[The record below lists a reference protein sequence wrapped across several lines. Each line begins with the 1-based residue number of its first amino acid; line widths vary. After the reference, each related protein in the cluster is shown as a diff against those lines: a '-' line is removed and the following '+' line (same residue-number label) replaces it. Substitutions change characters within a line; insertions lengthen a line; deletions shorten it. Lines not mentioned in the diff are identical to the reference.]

1 MGLFGVLVTVAGV
14 IAATIFVFV
23 KACKDTLLYGK
34 IRNVCELLRMLMVLK
49 SHAGS
54 RNGKV
59 WSYVDEFERKVDTEP
74 DVTQF
79 IFVESEEHITRSA
92 LDRRANQMAH
102 WARSLEVDLRQHD
115 TVAFMMQNCPD
126 FVAFWLGVSKVM
138 YGIQIFSL
146 SLSLI
151 LDLSHYFRSECVQH
165 YSTPTSPGRRFYTA

>member
-1 MGLFGVLVTVAGV
+1 MGLLSVLVTVVGV
-14 IAATIFVFV
+14 VAATIFVFV
-23 KACKDTLLYGK
+23 KTCKDTLLYGK

-54 RNGKV
+54 KNGKV

-102 WARSLEVDLRQHD
+102 WARSPEVDLRQHD

-126 FVAFWLGVSKVM
+126 FVAFWLGVSKVI
-138 YGIQIFSL
+138 YCSPIFSL
-146 SLSLI
+146 SISLT
-151 LDLSHYFRSECVQH
+151 LDLSHHFRSVYVQH
-165 YSTPTSPGRRFYTA
+165 CSTPISPVRLFYTA

>member
-1 MGLFGVLVTVAGV
+1 MGLLSVLVTVVGV
-14 IAATIFVFV
+14 VAATIFVFM
-23 KACKDTLLYGK
+23 KTCKDTLLYGK

-54 RNGKV
+54 KNGKV

-102 WARSLEVDLRQHD
+102 WARSPEVDLRQHD

-138 YGIQIFSL
+138 YSNQIFSL
-146 SLSLI
+146 SISLTLI
-151 LDLSHYFRSECVQH
+151 LTNTFRSECVQH
-165 YSTPTSPGRRFYTA
+165 CSTPTSPARRFCTA